1 MLILYKRLAG
11 LSEVVLNYEEVD
23 INQCPGDRQLNAFS
37 STSLCDSTADC
48 LPLPYYGLNP
58 GGYECECV
66 SQFHYPGDFQ
76 GPYKGKELGG
86 DFFKYP
92 LCLKSED
99 LLEYPNWVSKSQIEI
114 AMPNLGATSIDPN
127 FNQNFKRSVDPLE
140 DMAQNS
146 TKNNLKKNKQK
157 KHHRKKRFVD
167 KRNNFEKLRDSIYLD
182 QDLMRRKCLSR
193 HYQDIHLLNDDDE
206 RFILN
211 LR

>member
-1 MLILYKRLAG
+1 M
-11 LSEVVLNYEEVD
+11 LNYEEID

-37 STSLCDSTADC
+37 STSLCDSTTDC
-48 LPLPYYGLNP
+48 QPVAYYGLNP
-58 GGYECECV
+58 GGYECECM
-66 SQFHYPGDFQ
+66 SQFHYPSDFQ
-76 GPYKGKELGG
+76 GPYKGKELSG
-86 DFFKYP
+86 DVFLYP

-114 AMPNLGATSIDPN
+114 AMPNLGASSIDPN
-127 FNQNFKRSVDPLE
+127 FNQNFKKRSVDPLVSLV
-140 DMAQNS
+140 QS
-146 TKNNLKKNKQK
+146 GTVR
-157 KHHRKKRFVD
+157 KHHNKTNHTTHNEFKKKRKKRFID

-182 QDLMRRKCLSR
+182 QDLLRRKCLSR